1 MNSNFDGGNGLWK
14 CTGKRKCC
22 CHVIS
27 NHSPSDMM
35 LTQEGRTSFQK
46 VELQPEVQEVVK
58 NNDNPFPFKNN
69 DNPFPFKHIKIL
81 SHC

>member
-1 MNSNFDGGNGLWK
+1 
-14 CTGKRKCC
+14 
-22 CHVIS
+22 
-27 NHSPSDMM
+27 M